1 MGTEHGWSGS
11 QSSHRWK
18 EGTRD
23 EALWTSAWGAIVW
36 WPSNEC
42 RPTCFVP
49 VLPLNDQ
56 MKSSDLCQPLPTLC
70 WRKTSNNGVK
80 FSWHFPLVIDATDT
94 TNGKNVIRWTVI
106 KWTFSLSTF
115 AVLCLLVKPSTQE
128 KKTHRYL
135 LSTQPESGYS

>member
-1 MGTEHGWSGS
+1 MGTEHGLSGS

-36 WPSNEC
+36 SPSNEC

-70 WRKTSNNGVK
+70 WRKTSNNGVN